1 MRPPCVVGYSHYY
14 QFGLAYKI
22 SERTMSQ
29 LDRMG
34 RRSWWQLGAG
44 AAERANVSRTDYE
57 AAGPGGPT
65 QLYQAGQ
72 YQWMH

>member
-1 MRPPCVVGYSHYY
+1 
-14 QFGLAYKI
+14 
-22 SERTMSQ
+22 MSQ